1 MADNLYK
8 DLKDALQEFKDFL
21 HGNIGTIKPA
31 YTALKA
37 LVPRVEDLIDGLID
51 VLGKVKTE
59 IGKLDV
65 GAIPG
70 LSELTTFVSSTTT
83 FLNTAKTLLPD
94 QSGAIDD
101 VLKATDVVSGLPSLD
116 DVKGEIDSLID
127 AVVADLTSLKTP

>member
-31 YTALKA
+31 YNALKA
-37 LVPRVEDLIDGLID
+37 LVPRVEELVDGLID
-51 VLGKVKTE
+51 VLQKVKAE
-59 IGKLDV
+59 IDKLDV

-83 FLNTAKTLLPD
+83 FLTTAKTLLPD
-94 QSGAIDD
+94 QAGAIDE

-116 DVKGEIDSLID
+116 DVKGEIDQLID
-127 AVVADLTSLKTP
+127 AVVADLTSLKS